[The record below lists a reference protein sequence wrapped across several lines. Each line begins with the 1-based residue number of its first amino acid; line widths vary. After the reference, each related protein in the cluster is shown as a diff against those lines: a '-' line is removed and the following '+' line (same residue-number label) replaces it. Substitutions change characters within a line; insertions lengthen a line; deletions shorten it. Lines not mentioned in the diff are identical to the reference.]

1 MELRCFFV
9 STFGRNHKNF
19 FASSFHDALHGCFGP
34 RPAFLAEHIKG
45 KLHTNSR
52 PHRFNSRAL
61 SDRHRNICRKYHRRC
76 VWLTIPIC
84 YEHAGEDTMG
94 IRSTRSQELRADG
107 FAPIF
112 LQRSHC
118 MIFAS
123 ATELTGAKRWKQ

>member
-1 MELRCFFV
+1 MMHYTGVAGLARP
-9 STFGRNHKNF
+9 F
-19 FASSFHDALHGCFGP
+19 FA
-34 RPAFLAEHIKG
+34 EHNNG

-52 PHRFNSRAL
+52 LHRLNSRAL

-84 YEHAGEDTMG
+84 YEHAGEDTMET
-94 IRSTRSQELRADG
+94 RSTRSQELSADG

-123 ATELTGAKRWKQ
+123 ATKLTAQKGGNSKDFVSFHSDWFLWLNG